1 MEKPSTGRG
10 LAGSLHFLGLPWECF
25 HVGEGAQPR
34 GSKTSSIAVGWSQE
48 VHWRALEHG
57 HWLSVSVS
65 VGPTVTSLVL
75 LERRLLTLSFV

>member
-1 MEKPSTGRG
+1 MEKPSTGSG
-10 LAGSLHFLGLPWECF
+10 LAGSLHFPGLPWECF

-48 VHWRALEHG
+48 MHWRALEHG

-75 LERRLLTLSFV
+75 LERQLLTLSFV